1 MPGYDD
7 ARVYTNL
14 ATGAVI
20 ATNALA
26 IKIRVH
32 KVVLSQDA
40 GSGVMTADLRDG
52 TSVTTTAKIH
62 MVCAGAEQE
71 VQQNFDPPVPFD
83 TGNVLAQV
91 SGSAALRVYYTLL

>member
-7 ARVYTNL
+7 ANVYTNA
-14 ATGAVI
+14 ATTAVI

-26 IKIRVH
+26 VKIRVH
-32 KVVLSQDA
+32 KIVLSQDG

-52 TSVTTTAKIH
+52 STVTVTAKIH
-62 MVCAGAEQE
+62 AVCAGAEQE
-71 VQQNFDPPVPFD
+71 VQQDFDPPVSFQ

-91 SGSAALRVYYTLL
+91 SGSATLRVYYTLA